1 MQCRITINTMRMR
14 CVFDG
19 AVELLGLNVRL
30 DDLVVRKRPLGA
42 CENRICYI
50 HSSKIIQLIWVP
62 F

>member
-1 MQCRITINTMRMR
+1 MRMR

-50 HSSKIIQLIWVP
+50 HSSKIIHHLGAFLATAVAKQ
-62 F
+62 

>member
-1 MQCRITINTMRMR
+1 MRMR